1 VLTFYKEKDMSSI
14 VRSLR
19 AKSLALLVLVS
30 LLVLAGCGSNGTT
43 TTGSGTPSNSSITIT
58 VGGKLDTEAQ
68 LLTEMYVLLLQKA
81 GYHVIPRLALGT
93 NDIVFN
99 AINSGQIDLYPEFT
113 ATGLAKLGLTSTGNA
128 QQDYQAVKQG
138 YEQKYHITWLDASP
152 LNDTYGLC
160 TTQAE
165 ATKLNATK
173 ISDLASQASNLT
185 VATPPDGVQY
195 GVGAVKTTYHI
206 TFKGVTTYTE
216 EGLTFPAVASGAQN
230 LNVCYTT
237 AALIAKDNFVL
248 LQDDKNAFPAYN
260 PAPIVRDAILQK
272 APGIATALNPLAP
285 LLTTQVSQQL
295 QAKVVGGQT
304 VQAVAKA
311 FLMSNGLL

>member
-1 VLTFYKEKDMSSI
+1 MSSI
-14 VRSLR
+14 LGSLR
-19 AKSLALLVLVS
+19 AKSLALLVLIS
-30 LLVLAGCGSNGTT
+30 LLVLAGCGSTT
-43 TTGSGTPSNSSITIT
+43 STGGSTSNSSTTII

-93 NDIVFN
+93 NSIVFN

-113 ATGLAKLGLTSTGNA
+113 ATGLAKLGLNSTGNS

-138 YEQKYHITWLDASP
+138 YEQKYHITWLDPSP
-152 LNDTYGLC
+152 LNDTYGVC
-160 TTQAE
+160 TTQSE

-173 ISDLASQASNLT
+173 ISDLASHASTLSI
-185 VATPPDGVQY
+185 ATPPDGVQY
-195 GVGAVKTTYHI
+195 GVDVVKSVYHI

-216 EGLTFPAVASGAQN
+216 EGLTFPAVVAGAQN

-260 PAPIVRDAILQK
+260 PAPIVRDDILKK

-285 LLTTQVSQQL
+285 FLTTQVSQQL
-295 QAKVVGGQT
+295 QAQVVGGQT

-311 FLMSNGLL
+311 FLTSKGLL